1 MIRALIVEDEDLA
14 ARRLMEMIGK
24 LPYEIEIVGRT
35 SSIKDT
41 IAFLKTRE
49 FDLMFLD
56 INLSDGFS
64 FEIFEPIGFET
75 PPIIFTTA
83 YSEFAIRAFE
93 LNSISYL
100 LKPVTIEHL
109 SLALNK
115 FKIYNRDNKNL
126 EEQNSRYKNLID
138 DLLNPFK
145 KRFLVKINNRLKT
158 INVEEI
164 SYFYS
169 EDKLCFILLKNG
181 QKVPVDYSLKTLSEQ
196 LDPLQFFR
204 LNRKYLVHIDSIGEM
219 YYTSKSKIKI
229 ELEPE
234 NPNEKEPIFVAIE
247 KIGLFKKWL
256 SR

>member
-14 ARRLMEMIGK
+14 ARRLIEMIDR
-24 LPYEIEIVGRT
+24 LPYKIEIVGRT
-35 SSIKDT
+35 ASIKDT
-41 IAFLKTRE
+41 IAFIKTME

-64 FEIFEPIGFET
+64 CEIFESIGFET

-83 YSEFAIRAFE
+83 YSEYAIRAFE

-100 LKPVTIEHL
+100 LKPVTTESL
-109 SLALNK
+109 SLALRK
-115 FKIYNRDNKNL
+115 FKIYNEIDKNR
-126 EEQNSRYKNLID
+126 EEQNKKYKKLVD
-138 DLLNPFK
+138 DLRNPFK

-158 INVEEI
+158 INIKEI
-164 SYFYS
+164 SYFFS
-169 EDKLCFILLKNG
+169 EDKLCFMLLKNR
-181 QKVPVDYSLKTLSEQ
+181 QKVPLDYSLKTLSEQ

-204 LNRKYLVHIDSIGEM
+204 INKKYLIHIDSIKEM

-229 ELEPE
+229 ELNPE
-234 NPNEKEPIFVAIE
+234 NPNEDEPIFIAIE
-247 KIGLFKKWL
+247 KIGMFKKWL

>member
-14 ARRLMEMIGK
+14 ARRLIEMIDRM
-24 LPYEIEIVGRT
+24 PYKIEIVGRT

-41 IAFLKTRE
+41 IAFIKTME

-83 YSEFAIRAFE
+83 YSEYAIRAFE

-100 LKPVTIEHL
+100 LKPVTTENL
-109 SLALNK
+109 YLALKK
-115 FKIYNRDNKNL
+115 FKIYNGNHKNR
-126 EEQNSRYKNLID
+126 EEQSNTYKKLVD
-138 DLLNPFK
+138 DLRNPFK

-158 INVEEI
+158 INIEEI
-164 SYFYS
+164 GYFFS
-169 EDKLCFILLKNG
+169 EDKLCFMLLKNR
-181 QKVPVDYSLKTLSEQ
+181 QKIPLDYSLKTLSEQ

-204 LNRKYLVHIDSIGEM
+204 INKKYLIHIDSIKEM

-229 ELEPE
+229 ELNPE
-234 NPNEKEPIFVAIE
+234 NPNEDGPIFIAIE
-247 KIGLFKKWL
+247 KIGMFKKWL

>member
-1 MIRALIVEDEDLA
+1 MIRAVIVEDEALE
-14 ARRLMEMIGK
+14 ARRLIEMIDR
-24 LPYEIEIVGRT
+24 LPYKIEIVGRT

-41 IAFLKTRE
+41 IAFIKTVE

-83 YSEFAIRAFE
+83 YSEYAIKAFE

-100 LKPVTIEHL
+100 LKPVTTENL

-115 FKIYNRDNKNL
+115 FKIYNGNHKNR
-126 EEQNSRYKNLID
+126 EEQSNTYKKLVD
-138 DLLNPFK
+138 DLRNPFK
-145 KRFLVKINNRLKT
+145 KRFLVKINNRLKI
-158 INVEEI
+158 INIEEI
-164 SYFYS
+164 SYFFS
-169 EDKLCFILLKNG
+169 EDKLCFMLLKNRL
-181 QKVPVDYSLKTLSEQ
+181 KIPLDYSLKTLSEQ

-204 LNRKYLVHIDSIGEM
+204 INKKYLIHIDSIKEM

-229 ELEPE
+229 ELDPE
-234 NPNEKEPIFVAIE
+234 NPNENEPIFIAIE
-247 KIGLFKKWL
+247 KIGMFKKWL
-256 SR
+256 S